1 MRSAVDTAKRALV
14 KVLKAATSTHGLE
27 SMVTRESP
35 DKAVNKAFRAFS
47 LRAHPDKGGDN
58 DAYQS
63 VTAAYDTW
71 QKLVKDKS
79 GVGCPRKRSEPERA
93 KAARSYELARVGLAS
108 CCLECW
114 FSYVLAHVCI
124 RLPILALF

>member
-14 KVLKAATSTHGLE
+14 KLLKAAASTHGLE
-27 SMVTRESP
+27 SKVTRESP
-35 DKAVNKAFRAFS
+35 DKAVTKAFRVVS
-47 LRAHPDKGGDN
+47 LRAQPEKGGDN
-58 DAYQS
+58 DGYQS
-63 VTAAYDTW
+63 VMAAYDTW

-79 GVGCPRKRSEPERA
+79 EVGRPRERNEAERA
-93 KAARSYELARVGLAS
+93 KASRSYELARVGPAS

-114 FSYVLAHVCI
+114 FSYGLAHVCI